1 MHKEFSQLQSFQ
13 NEIDKFLK
21 NIKEAKKAANID
33 LLRID
38 DNTIA
43 VVGLQSIKV
52 LTDSQ
57 KEMVELLIDNPRTLL
72 QPMY

>member
-38 DNTIA
+38 EETIA
-43 VVGLQSIKV
+43 VVG
-52 LTDSQ
+52 
-57 KEMVELLIDNPRTLL
+57 
-72 QPMY
+72 